1 MTIATRS
8 IPMSLLR
15 EVFVSAIADE
25 PAGEVAT
32 AASVVSEPIT
42 STAPGLEEVS
52 PPTVATETEGETEE
66 RLPAKAN
73 ELLIIF
79 ESGDLERTWA
89 TLILATSAAASGMKV
104 AIFLTFWGFY
114 PLVKPGAKV
123 GDNWMQKMLSVMAR
137 PGIENLKLSRL
148 NFMGMGP
155 WMMKKLAAQY
165 RVAEPQELLQI
176 AQAMGVRLIPCQMT
190 MDMFGLTRD
199 DLIDGVEEPAGAAT
213 VLGMVADRVPA
224 IFI

>member
-8 IPMSLLR
+8 IPMDLLR
-15 EVFVSAIADE
+15 EVFVNAIADG
-25 PAGEVAT
+25 PSGEVAT
-32 AASVVSEPIT
+32 AASVGAEPIAAA
-42 STAPGLEEVS
+42 APVLDE
-52 PPTVATETEGETEE
+52 PTTTIATEPEPEAEE
-66 RLPAKAN
+66 RLPSKAD

-104 AIFLTFWGFY
+104 SIFLTFWGFF
-114 PLVKPGAKV
+114 PLIKPGAKI
-123 GDNWMQKMLSVMAR
+123 GDNWMQKMLAVMNR
-137 PGIENLKLSRL
+137 PGIDHLKLSRL

-155 WMMKKLAAQY
+155 WMMKRLAKQY
-165 RVAEPQELLQI
+165 RVSQPGELLEI
-176 AQAMGVRLIPCQMT
+176 AQAMGVKLIPCQMT

-199 DLIDGVEEPAGAAT
+199 DLIEGIEEPAGAAT

>member
-1 MTIATRS
+1 MD
-8 IPMSLLR
+8 LLR
-15 EVFVSAIADE
+15 EVFVNAIADE
-25 PAGEVAT
+25 PAGEFAT
-32 AASVVSEPIT
+32 AASVASEPIAAA
-42 STAPGLEEVS
+42 APVLDEAT
-52 PPTVATETEGETEE
+52 PTIVTEPEPEAEE
-66 RLPAKAN
+66 RLPSKAD

-104 AIFLTFWGFY
+104 SIFLTFWGFF
-114 PLVKPGAKV
+114 PLIKPGARI
-123 GDNWMQKMLSVMAR
+123 GDNWMQKMLAVMNR
-137 PGIENLKLSRL
+137 PGIDHLKLSRL

-155 WMMKKLAAQY
+155 WMMKRLAKQY
-165 RVAEPQELLQI
+165 RVSQPGELLDI
-176 AQAMGVRLIPCQMT
+176 AQAMGVKLIPCQMT

-199 DLIDGVEEPAGAAT
+199 DLIEGIEEPAGAAT

>member
-8 IPMSLLR
+8 VPVDLLR
-15 EVFVSAIADE
+15 EIFVNAIADE
-25 PAGEVAT
+25 PAGQLAAATPVASEPVTGT
-32 AASVVSEPIT
+32 AAILEE
-42 STAPGLEEVS
+42 TAP
-52 PPTVATETEGETEE
+52 PTIATEPETAAEE

-104 AIFLTFWGFY
+104 SIFLTFWGFY